1 MISISRS
8 LARRFRAVARRAG
21 LSTRHAHY
29 VRLVATPEALS
40 LFAANGRVAVE
51 YRDSGRYV
59 AADLTVPLQ
68 LFADCEGKSDDLV
81 SLRLGQPGHIVAT
94 WDEGRVPQHRDYL
107 VADAAAIPVLPP
119 TPREFTDNEPQLLFA
134 LRDAM
139 ETTDKNSTR
148 YALDCVQLQG
158 NGSLS
163 ATDGRQLLAQS
174 GFRFGWNEAVL
185 MEASDVFASRELP
198 NDQIVHIGHTAEW
211 VTVQIG
217 AWSIHHALRKEG
229 RFPNVAQIVPA
240 DSAVTTRM
248 QLDPADIEF
257 VSDRIERLPADEDPE
272 RPVTIDLNGSVAIR
286 AQQDAGSPM
295 TELVL
300 SRSRRTGP
308 ELRFQTNRE
317 FLVRALDLGF
327 TEIGFVNAE
336 SPCVCTVG
344 RRTFVWQ
351 PLDPKSALAE
361 VEGVQRLESVSV
373 TSPVSAGTTR
383 QPVRR
388 AATPAAATAVN
399 RVTDHLPQPART
411 GLASKV
417 SRAAPVA
424 AAGGVSQP
432 EPNQADVIAQALA
445 LRDQLRQVTQG
456 LTDLA
461 VKIRH
466 QRKQSRLM
474 KSTLQSLQQLKLLE
488 A

>member
-1 MISISRS
+1 M
-8 LARRFRAVARRAG
+8 
-21 LSTRHAHY
+21 
-29 VRLVATPEALS
+29 
-40 LFAANGRVAVE
+40 
-51 YRDSGRYV
+51 
-59 AADLTVPLQ
+59 
-68 LFADCEGKSDDLV
+68 
-81 SLRLGQPGHIVAT
+81 
-94 WDEGRVPQHRDYL
+94 
-107 VADAAAIPVLPP
+107 LPP

-139 ETTDKNSTR
+139 ETTERNATR
-148 YALDCVQLQG
+148 YALSCVQLKG
-158 NGSLS
+158 DGSLF
-163 ATDGRQLLAQS
+163 ATDSHQLLAQT
-174 GFRFGWNEAVL
+174 GFRFGWSGDLL
-185 MEASDVFASRELP
+185 MEASEVFASRELP
-198 NDQIVHIGHTAEW
+198 HDQMVQIGQTAEW

-217 AWSIHHALRKEG
+217 PWSIHHALRKEG
-229 RFPNVAQIVPA
+229 RFPDVARIIPSE
-240 DSAVTTRM
+240 SAVTTRM

-286 AQQDAGSPM
+286 AQQDAESPM

-336 SPCVCTVG
+336 SPCVCTDG
-344 RRTFVWQ
+344 RRTFLWQ
-351 PLDPKSALAE
+351 PLDSQSALAA
-361 VEGVQRLESVSV
+361 VAGVQRIESLSV
-373 TSPVSAGTTR
+373 TSPAAAGTTR
-383 QPVRR
+383 KPVRPTPTP
-388 AATPAAATAVN
+388 TPATATTVN
-399 RVTDHLPQPART
+399 RVTDHLSQPTRTGVAART
-411 GLASKV
+411 T
-417 SRAAPVA
+417 RVA
-424 AAGGVSQP
+424 QVDAAGGVSQP
-432 EPNQADVIAQALA
+432 EPNQADVITQALA
-445 LRDQLRQVTQG
+445 LRDQLRLVTQG

>member
-8 LARRFRAVARRAG
+8 LARQFRAVARRAG
-21 LSTRHAHY
+21 LSARQAHY

-40 LFAANGRVAVE
+40 LYAANGRVAVE
-51 YRDSGRYV
+51 YRDSGRFV

-81 SLRLGQPGHIVAT
+81 SIRLGQPGHLVAT
-94 WDEGRVPQHRDYL
+94 WDEGGISQHRDYL
-107 VADAAAIPVLPP
+107 MADAAAIPVLPP
-119 TPREFTDNEPQLLFA
+119 TPREFTDNEPQLLSA

-139 ETTDKNSTR
+139 ETTDKNQTR
-148 YALDCVQLQG
+148 YALDCVQLKG
-158 NGSLS
+158 NGTLS
-163 ATDGRQLLAQS
+163 ATDAHQLLMQT
-174 GFRFGWNEAVL
+174 GFRFGWTEAVL
-185 MEASDVFASRELP
+185 MEASEVFASRELP
-198 NDQIVHIGHTAEW
+198 NDQIVHIGQTADW
-211 VTVQIG
+211 VTVQVG
-217 AWSIHHALRKEG
+217 AWTLHHVIHKQG
-229 RFPNVAQIVPA
+229 RFPDVAQIIPA
-240 DSAVTTRM
+240 NSAVTTRM

-257 VSDRIERLPADEDPE
+257 VSDRIERLPADEEAE

-286 AQQDAGSPM
+286 AQQDAESPM

-327 TEIGFVNAE
+327 TEVGFVSAE
-336 SPCVCTVG
+336 SPCVCTDG
-344 RRTFVWQ
+344 RRTLVWQ
-351 PLDPKSALAE
+351 PLDSKSALAA
-361 VEGVQRLESVSV
+361 VEGIQRIESLSV
-373 TSPVSAGTTR
+373 TSPASAGTTR
-383 QPVRR
+383 KAVRP
-388 AATPAAATAVN
+388 APIPATGTTVN
-399 RVTDHLPQPART
+399 RVASQLPQPART
-411 GLASKV
+411 GVASKTT
-417 SRAAPVA
+417 RAAQVDA
-424 AAGGVSQP
+424 SGGVSP
-432 EPNQADVIAQALA
+432 SEPNPADVIAQALV